1 MTNVIDLAAHRDRN
15 RTTSEGTWT
24 RPESAL
30 LLGHFGK
37 LSTEG
42 VAVDFAFGRSDD
54 GDPLF
59 AIFGTEDALVC
70 VARLDVGE
78 GPRYVMLDQD
88 GVALARGCDL
98 KSMLTAHLAGRPAR
112 MPRFVNSLT
121 KVAAA
126 MLTYYLGSQFVPGL
140 NDALPSPGE
149 LMMRMIDAI
158 PYLITAGA
166 A

>member
-1 MTNVIDLAAHRDRN
+1 MTNVVDLASHRAQHRVV
-15 RTTSEGTWT
+15 SEGTWT
-24 RPESAL
+24 RLESAL
-30 LLGHFGK
+30 LLGHFGR
-37 LSTEG
+37 LSAEG

-59 AIFGTEDALVC
+59 AIVGAEDALIC
-70 VARLDVGE
+70 IARLDEIE
-78 GPRYVMLDQD
+78 GARYVMLDQD
-88 GVALARGCDL
+88 GVAVARGGDL
-98 KSMLTAHLAGRPAR
+98 KSMLITHLNGRPAR
-112 MPRFVNSLT
+112 MPRFVHSLT
-121 KVAAA
+121 KVAAT
-126 MLTYYLGSQFVPGL
+126 MVTYYLGSQFVPGL